1 VARYLDLPDSI
12 SADISV
18 SDPDIIGP
26 YCRDWTGRVR
36 GTTDLLVRPRTHFEV
51 VQLLEQIKRQ
61 HQHVQVQG
69 GNTSLAGGSVPLDG
83 EILLTT
89 ERLTQLVI
97 EPDTM
102 TATAG
107 AGVTLA
113 QLQTEIARFGL
124 SFGVDIASRGSA
136 TLGGMTATNAGGI
149 HVLRY
154 GSMVDN
160 IVGLTCVFGDGSTI
174 DPHSPLIKDAT
185 GPSLTRF
192 LVGSEGIFG
201 IITSI
206 TLRLFASPRQRVVA
220 LTPLAS
226 IDEGVELAGK
236 LRRLLPEIDAIEYL
250 GPETIGLASID
261 PPWNVS
267 PGGALLVEALMDAPS
282 LADQLESLD
291 TEQGWIL
298 AEESWRMTELWHWRE
313 SIPEWVSKIGEPL
326 KLDLSVPIKRVGEL
340 YQTAHAIAGDAG
352 VACYCFGHL
361 GDGNLHVNLVGDDLL
376 LERAAKSLYAAVVQL
391 EGSVSAEH
399 GIGTLKKEALQLMRS
414 PSELARLG
422 TLIETFNPGRV
433 INPNIMLNTNKGDLG
448 D

>member
-1 VARYLDLPDSI
+1 MARNLDLPDSI
-12 SADISV
+12 AADICV

-36 GTTDLLVRPRTHFEV
+36 GTTDLLVRPRTHSEV
-51 VQLLEQIKRQ
+51 VQLLDQIKRQ
-61 HQHVQVQG
+61 HMHVQVQG

-89 ERLTQLVI
+89 QRLTKLVV

-113 QLQTEIARFGL
+113 QLQAEIARFGL

-154 GSMVDN
+154 GPMADN
-160 IVGLTCVFGDGSTI
+160 IVGLTCAFGDGSTI
-174 DPHSPLIKDAT
+174 DPHSPLVKDAT
-185 GPSLTRF
+185 GPSLTRL

-201 IITSI
+201 VITSI

-220 LTPLAS
+220 LTSLAS
-226 IDEGVELAGK
+226 INEGVELASK

-250 GPETIGLASID
+250 GPEAIRLAPID
-261 PPWNVS
+261 PPWNVTS
-267 PGGALLVEALMDAPS
+267 GGALLVEALMDASS

-298 AEESWRMTELWHWRE
+298 AEESWRTKELWYWRE

-340 YQTAHAIAGDAG
+340 YRRAHALADDAG

-361 GDGNLHVNLVGDDLL
+361 GDGNLHVNLIGDDLPL
-376 LERAAKSLYAAVVQL
+376 GRAAKGLYAAVVQL

-414 PSELARLG
+414 PSELARLA
-422 TLIETFNPGRV
+422 TIIETFNPGRLV
-433 INPNIMLNTNKGDLG
+433 NPNIMLNTNKGDIC